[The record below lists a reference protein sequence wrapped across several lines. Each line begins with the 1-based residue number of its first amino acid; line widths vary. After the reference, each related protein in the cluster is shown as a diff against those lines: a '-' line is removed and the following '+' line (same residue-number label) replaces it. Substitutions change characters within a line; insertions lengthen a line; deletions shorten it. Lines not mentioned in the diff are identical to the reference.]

1 MGRYLIQAAYTPD
14 SWTALVQQPENRATP
29 VRRMVERAGGRLECF
44 YLSFGDYD
52 IVSIAEF
59 PDNASAA
66 AVSIAASAG
75 RGIKTIRTTPL
86 LSVEETIGALTKAQV
101 LEYEPP
107 GHGTGM
113 QTPMYAG

>member
-1 MGRYLIQAAYTPD
+1 MARYLIQAAYTPD
-14 SWTALVQQPENRATP
+14 SWNALVREPEDRATP
-29 VRRMVERAGGRLECF
+29 VRAMVERAGGRLDCF

-52 IVSIAEF
+52 VVAIADF

-75 RGIKTIRTTPL
+75 RGVKSIRTTPL
-86 LSVEETIGALTKAQV
+86 LDIDEAIGALTKARA
-101 LEYEPP
+101 LDYEPP
-107 GHGTGM
+107 GGGTDL